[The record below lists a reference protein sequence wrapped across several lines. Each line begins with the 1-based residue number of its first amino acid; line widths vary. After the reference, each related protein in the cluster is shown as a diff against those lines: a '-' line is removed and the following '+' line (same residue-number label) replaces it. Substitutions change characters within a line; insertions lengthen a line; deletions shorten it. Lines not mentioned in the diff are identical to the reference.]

1 MTVSG
6 LFTTRKWAT
15 FYAKTAHFLSVNH
28 RVILFVLQGFI
39 FRWARV
45 WLNISICM
53 AAVCCLCACLSLSA
67 GFVCMLVIA

>member
-1 MTVSG
+1 MG
-6 LFTTRKWAT
+6 HFLC
-15 FYAKTAHFLSVNH
+15 KTAHFLSVNH

-39 FRWARV
+39 FRWARA

-53 AAVCCLCACLSLSA
+53 AAVCSLCASQSLSA